1 MRYFLPSIAC
11 DYAATI
17 NFYSPLHSKISE
29 WQDVHFRARKVAI
42 FFVHQAQKMEINTI
56 CPAWCLA
63 NGISVELSGE
73 IC

>member
-1 MRYFLPSIAC
+1 MAGCSFSRTQSR
-11 DYAATI
+11 D
-17 NFYSPLHSKISE
+17 
-29 WQDVHFRARKVAI
+29 
-42 FFVHQAQKMEINTI
+42 FFIRQAQKMEINTI